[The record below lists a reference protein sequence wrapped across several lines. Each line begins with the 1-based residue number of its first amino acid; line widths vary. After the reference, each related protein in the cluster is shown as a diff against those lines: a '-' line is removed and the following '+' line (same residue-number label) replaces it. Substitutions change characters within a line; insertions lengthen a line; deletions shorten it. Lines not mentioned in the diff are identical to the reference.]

1 MKKLLTIL
9 TSISAVFL
17 ITAGIIVT
25 KNHDD
30 YNLRINYNFTYIKRN
45 KIEGDKLV
53 EIGYYQWNGHK
64 RIQQIPTTVKII
76 SAQLPREITSLR
88 SAFAGAKHDI
98 KWEVKW
104 DTSNVTD
111 MNSLFY
117 NRDEFNSPDILE
129 WDTSNVTDMEKM
141 FFGASNFNQDISKWN
156 VSKVKNMKNMF
167 KKATSFAHDLSN
179 WEVTNNVNN
188 EDFGLN
194 EKIQPK
200 WKKVEK
206 DITNETSTSNA
217 EKVISSKSNDTLS
230 RTLSPQDINTNEK
243 LNSIQP
249 KIEDS
254 PLNSSKKFIEPK
266 ILNFNPMI
274 KDESKKSES
283 NTKHISSESNKTVEK
298 ESINSTKNILTI
310 PSAKSG
316 SKGKT
321 SSNTGIII
329 GSVLGTTTV
338 LGAGTGAG
346 FGYYYR
352 KNLKDLYFNIK
363 KRWFKSK

>member
-25 KNHDD
+25 KNHGD

-117 NRDEFNSPDILE
+117 NRD
-129 WDTSNVTDMEKM
+129 
-141 FFGASNFNQDISKWN
+141 
-156 VSKVKNMKNMF
+156 
-167 KKATSFAHDLSN
+167 DLI
-179 WEVTNNVNN
+179 VLVY
-188 EDFGLN
+188 LN
-194 EKIQPK
+194 ETLQMLLI
-200 WKKVEK
+200 WEK
-206 DITNETSTSNA
+206 CFLVL
-217 EKVISSKSNDTLS
+217 VISIKTF
-230 RTLSPQDINTNEK
+230 QNE
-243 LNSIQP
+243 
-249 KIEDS
+249 
-254 PLNSSKKFIEPK
+254 
-266 ILNFNPMI
+266 M
-274 KDESKKSES
+274 
-283 NTKHISSESNKTVEK
+283 
-298 ESINSTKNILTI
+298 
-310 PSAKSG
+310 
-316 SKGKT
+316 
-321 SSNTGIII
+321 
-329 GSVLGTTTV
+329 
-338 LGAGTGAG
+338 
-346 FGYYYR
+346 Y
-352 KNLKDLYFNIK
+352 LK
-363 KRWFKSK
+363 